1 MFIWGH
7 GCKYTMMTFIY
18 ACTTADMDERIH
30 HEMTKKWHKMNMEQ
44 PTWRDTR
51 FEIYLMTITCH
62 LIYWI
67 TWCKIWMLWF
77 WIQIV
82 LLCRWPRPQESYGI
96 LQEIQWQ
103 QDLRLEMFWP
113 PQNTIGEQEN
123 FTFDGYWYWASLL
136 TLLEI
141 TLIHGDW

>member
-7 GCKYTMMTFIY
+7 GCKYTVMTFIY
-18 ACTTADMDERIH
+18 ACSAADMDERIH
-30 HEMTKKWHKMNMEQ
+30 HEMTMKWHKMNTEQ

-51 FEIYLMTITCH
+51 FELYLMTITCD

-67 TWCKIWMLWF
+67 TWCKIWMLWS
-77 WIQIV
+77 WIRIV
-82 LLCRWPRPQESYGI
+82 LLCRWPRPQELYGI
-96 LQEIQWQ
+96 LQEIRWQ
-103 QDLRLEMFWP
+103 QDLRLEMFWLH
-113 PQNTIGEQEN
+113 QNTIYVQEN
-123 FTFDGYWYWASLL
+123 FTFDGYWYWTSLL